1 MKQQETNLTV
11 NSELLS
17 AELTRFRE
25 LRHRLMEAG
34 DTLDDAIVLDVLAGV
49 GDLHDAILTEV
60 RSALEDEDAASRL
73 RGRMDEMEARLRRIE
88 RRAEGKR
95 DVALN
100 AMAEAG
106 LDHLEAPG
114 LRIEVRR
121 APGLLVVSDE
131 SLIPAAFKVQR
142 PAWLDYQAIRDAI
155 KGGAEVPGA
164 SLQDTEPYLS
174 VRTS

>member
-1 MKQQETNLTV
+1 MKQQETYLTV

-34 DTLDDAIVLDVLAGV
+34 DTIDDDVVLDVLAGV
-49 GDLHDAILTEV
+49 SDLHDAILNEV
-60 RSALEDEDAASRL
+60 RSALEDEDVASRL
-73 RGRMDEMEARLRRIE
+73 RGSMDEMETRLRQIE
-88 RRAEGKR
+88 RRAEGR
-95 DVALN
+95 RESALN

-106 LDHLEAPG
+106 LQRLEAPG

-121 APGLLVVSDE
+121 APPLLVVSDE
-131 SLIPAAFKVQR
+131 RLVPEAFKVQR
-142 PAWLDYQAIRDAI
+142 PAWLDYQAIRDAL

>member
-1 MKQQETNLTV
+1 MTSKQ
-11 NSELLS
+11 ELLS

-25 LRHRLMEAG
+25 LRHRVMGAG
-34 DTLDDAIVLDVLAGV
+34 DTLDDAVVLDVLAGV
-49 GDLHDAILTEV
+49 GELHDAILNEV
-60 RSALEDEDAASRL
+60 RSALEDEHAASRL

-88 RRAEGKR
+88 RRAEGR
-95 DVALN
+95 RELALN

-114 LRIEVRR
+114 LRIEARR
-121 APGLLVVSDE
+121 APALLVVSDE
-131 SLIPAAFKVQR
+131 SLIPEAFKVQR
-142 PAWLDYQAIRDAI
+142 PAWLDYQAIRGVL

>member
-1 MKQQETNLTV
+1 LTV

-34 DTLDDAIVLDVLAGV
+34 DTIDDDVVLDVLAGV
-49 GDLHDAILTEV
+49 SDLHDAILNEV
-60 RSALEDEDAASRL
+60 RSALEDEDVASRL
-73 RGRMDEMEARLRRIE
+73 RGSMDEMETRLRQIE
-88 RRAEGKR
+88 RRAEGR
-95 DVALN
+95 RESALN

-106 LDHLEAPG
+106 LQRLEAPG

-121 APGLLVVSDE
+121 APPLLVVSDE
-131 SLIPAAFKVQR
+131 SIIPDAYKVAQ
-142 PAWLDYQAIRDAI
+142 PARLDYHGIRDAL
-155 KGGAEVPGA
+155 KAGAEVPGA
-164 SLQDTEPYLS
+164 ALEDTEPYLS

>member
-1 MKQQETNLTV
+1 MKQQETYLTV

-34 DTLDDAIVLDVLAGV
+34 DTIDDDVVLDVLAGV
-49 GDLHDAILTEV
+49 SDLHDAILNEV
-60 RSALEDEDAASRL
+60 RSALEDEDVASRL
-73 RGRMDEMEARLRRIE
+73 RGWVDEMETRLRRIE
-88 RRAEGKR
+88 RRAEGR
-95 DVALN
+95 RESALN

-106 LDHLEAPG
+106 LQRLEAPG

-121 APGLLVVSDE
+121 APPLLVVSDE
-131 SLIPAAFKVQR
+131 RLVPEAFKVQR
-142 PAWLDYQAIRDAI
+142 PAWLDYQAIRDAL

-174 VRTS
+174 VRTT

>member
-1 MKQQETNLTV
+1 MTV

-17 AELTRFRE
+17 AELSRFRE

-34 DTLDDAIVLDVLAGV
+34 DTIDDAVVLDVLAGIS
-49 GDLHDAILTEV
+49 DLHDAILNEV
-60 RSALEDEDAASRL
+60 RSALEDEDVASML

-88 RRAEGKR
+88 RRAEGMR
-95 DVALN
+95 ELALN

-106 LDHLEAPG
+106 PERLEAPG
-114 LRIEVRR
+114 RRIEVRR
-121 APGLLVVSDE
+121 APPTLVVSDE
-131 SLIPAAFKVQR
+131 TIIPEAYKVQQ
-142 PAWLDYQAIRDAI
+142 PAWLDYQSIRDAL
-155 KGGAEVPGA
+155 KAGVEVPGA

>member
-1 MKQQETNLTV
+1 MKQQETYLTV

-34 DTLDDAIVLDVLAGV
+34 DTIDDDVVLDVLAGV
-49 GDLHDAILTEV
+49 SDLHDAILNEV
-60 RSALEDEDAASRL
+60 RSALEDEDVASRL
-73 RGRMDEMEARLRRIE
+73 RGWVDEMETRLRQIE
-88 RRAEGKR
+88 RRAEGR
-95 DVALN
+95 RESALN

-106 LDHLEAPG
+106 LQRLEAPG

-121 APGLLVVSDE
+121 APPLLVVSDE
-131 SLIPAAFKVQR
+131 RLVPEAFKVQR
-142 PAWLDYQAIRDAI
+142 PAWLDYHAIRDAL

>member
-1 MKQQETNLTV
+1 MFSPATSTHPFRDLSRSLTE
-11 NSELLS
+11 SEGYS
-17 AELTRFRE
+17 DGSTIR
-25 LRHRLMEAG
+25 
-34 DTLDDAIVLDVLAGV
+34 DALAGV
-49 GDLHDAILTEV
+49 GDLHDAILNEV

-106 LDHLEAPG
+106 LEHLEAPG

-121 APGLLVVSDE
+121 APALLVVSDE
-131 SLIPAAFKVQR
+131 SLIPEAFKVQR
-142 PAWLDYQAIRDAI
+142 PAWLDYQAIRDAL

>member
-1 MKQQETNLTV
+1 MTV

-17 AELTRFRE
+17 AELSRFRE
-25 LRHRLMEAG
+25 LRHHLVEAG
-34 DTLDDAIVLDVLAGV
+34 DAIDDAVVLEVLAGV
-49 GDLHDAILTEV
+49 GDLHDAILNEV
-60 RSALEDEDAASRL
+60 RSALEDEDVASRL

-88 RRAEGKR
+88 RRAEGR
-95 DVALN
+95 RELALN

-106 LDHLEAPG
+106 LERLEAPG

-121 APGLLVVSDE
+121 APPLLVVIDE
-131 SLIPAAFKVQR
+131 SLIPDAYKVQR
-142 PAWLDYQAIRDAI
+142 PAWLDYQAIRDAL

-164 SLQDTEPYLS
+164 SLTDTEPYLS

>member
-1 MKQQETNLTV
+1 LVSETEHL
-11 NSELLS
+11 SE
-17 AELTRFRE
+17 ELTLIRE
-25 LRHRLMEAG
+25 LRQRYLADEEVVDDDLFLA
-34 DTLDDAIVLDVLAGV
+34 TLDRVERLRQ
-49 GDLHDAILTEV
+49 AILGVV
-60 RSALEDEDAASRL
+60 RAALGDEDTASRL

-88 RRAEGKR
+88 HQAEGR
-95 DVALN
+95 RGMALK

-106 LDHLEAPG
+106 LEHLEAPG

-121 APGLLVVSDE
+121 APPLLVVSDE
-131 SLIPAAFKVQR
+131 SLIPEAFKVQR
-142 PAWLDYQAIRDAI
+142 PAWLDYHAIRDAL